1 MVYARHLIAL
11 MTESHAHTLSVLC
24 GNQHACLKIL
34 VAKAR
39 RRSTHERCT
48 LYIYILQMTVVEVAP
63 VTTAARTNLM

>member
-1 MVYARHLIAL
+1 

-39 RRSTHERCT
+39 RRSTHET
-48 LYIYILQMTVVEVAP
+48 MHTIYIYILQMTVVEVAAI
-63 VTTAARTNLM
+63 TTAARTNLM